1 MAKKR
6 KSSAVPAQ
14 KGPDEARRPTRSL
27 LAAWGALLLCSVLL
41 VYWPALRGGRILD
54 DTGHLTS
61 PDLQSFH
68 GLWRIWF
75 HLGSTPQ
82 YYPLAHSAF
91 WIEQKLW
98 GGELLGYHLT
108 NVLLHA
114 VAALLV
120 VAIVRRLGLPGAWL
134 AGFVFALHPVCVET
148 VAWMSEQKTA
158 LSAVFYL
165 GAALA
170 YLRFDRTRE
179 RPRYWLALGLF
190 LLALMCKTVAATLP
204 AALLVVFWW
213 QRGRL
218 AWKRDLAPLVPWLA
232 IGITAGLFTA
242 WVERKYIGAEG
253 PDFAL
258 TLAQRCLLPGRVIWF
273 YLSKLLWPANL
284 SFIYPRWTIDP
295 AAWWQYLFPAA
306 ALTLAAGLWLAVRR
320 SRGPLAGFLFF
331 GGTLFPVL
339 GFLNV
344 YPFLYSYVGDHYQY
358 LASLGIIVPVASGLA
373 LAAGRIPA
381 AWRRFAPALA
391 GLLLVTLG
399 VLSWR
404 QSSLY
409 QDSVTLYTDTLAHNP
424 DCWMAHN
431 NLGRDLLDLPGRVP
445 EAMIHFREAL
455 RLRPNNSMSH
465 HNLGL
470 AYEKLPDR
478 LPEAI
483 AEYQA
488 AIRINPDFTEAHD
501 NLAKAYM
508 TVGRTQD
515 AVAEFGSA
523 LRSSPYDARTY
534 NNLGIALAKTGH
546 FLEAIAE
553 FDTALRLT
561 PAYAEAHCN
570 RGNALAQSGRLPEAI
585 AAFDLA
591 LRLKPDY
598 VEAHCN
604 RGVALAQSGRLSE
617 AIAAVETAQRIDPS
631 SERARRL
638 LERWRN
644 ARQ

>member
-1 MAKKR
+1 MAKQRRSWPVEKSPPR
-6 KSSAVPAQ
+6 KSPNA
-14 KGPDEARRPTRSL
+14 ARRPARSL
-27 LAAWGALLLCSVLL
+27 LDAAWGASLLCSVLL
-41 VYWPALRGGRILD
+41 VYRPALKGGLILD
-54 DTGHLTS
+54 DSGHLTS
-61 PDLQSFH
+61 PDLQSLH

-75 HLGSTPQ
+75 DLGSTPQ

-91 WIEQKLW
+91 WLEQKLW
-98 GGELLGYHLT
+98 GSELFGYHLT

-114 VAALLV
+114 AAALLV
-120 VAIVRRLGLPGAWL
+120 VAIVRRLALPGAWL
-134 AGFVFALHPVCVET
+134 AGFIFALHPVCVET

-158 LSAVFYL
+158 LSAVLYL

-218 AWKRDLAPLVPWLA
+218 AWKRDVAPLAPWLA

-273 YLSKLLWPANL
+273 YLGKLLWPANL
-284 SFIYPRWTIDP
+284 AFIYPRWTVDP
-295 AAWWQYLFPAA
+295 AVWWQYLFPAGA
-306 ALTLAAGLWLAVRR
+306 VALAAGLWLVSRR

-344 YPFLYSYVGDHYQY
+344 YPFLYSYVADHYQY
-358 LASLGIIVPVASGLA
+358 LASLGIIVPLASGLA
-373 LAAGRIPA
+373 VAAGRIPA
-381 AWRRFAPALA
+381 NSRRLAPVLA
-391 GLLLVTLG
+391 GLLLGTLG

-404 QSSLY
+404 QSGLY
-409 QDSVTLYTDTLAHNP
+409 QNTVTLYTDTLAHNP
-424 DCWMAHN
+424 ECWMAHN
-431 NLGRDLLDLPGRVP
+431 NLGRDLLDLPGRAP
-445 EAMIHFREAL
+445 EAISHLHEAL

-465 HNLGL
+465 YNLGL

-478 LPEAI
+478 VPDAI
-483 AEYQA
+483 GEYEA
-488 AIRINPDFTEAHD
+488 AIRINPDFTEAYD
-501 NLAKAYM
+501 SLGKIYM
-508 TVGRTQD
+508 GAGRIRE

-523 LRSSPYDARTY
+523 LRSSPDDPRVH
-534 NNLGIALAKTGH
+534 NNLGIALARTG
-546 FLEAIAE
+546 
-553 FDTALRLT
+553 
-561 PAYAEAHCN
+561 
-570 RGNALAQSGRLPEAI
+570 QLPEAI
-585 AAFDLA
+585 AVFDAA

-598 VEAHCN
+598 ADAHCN
-604 RGVALAQSGRLSE
+604 RGIALAQSGRLSE
-617 AIAAVETAQRIDPS
+617 AIAAFETAQRIDPGS
-631 SERARRL
+631 DRARRL
-638 LERWRN
+638 LERWR
-644 ARQ
+644 ATRQ